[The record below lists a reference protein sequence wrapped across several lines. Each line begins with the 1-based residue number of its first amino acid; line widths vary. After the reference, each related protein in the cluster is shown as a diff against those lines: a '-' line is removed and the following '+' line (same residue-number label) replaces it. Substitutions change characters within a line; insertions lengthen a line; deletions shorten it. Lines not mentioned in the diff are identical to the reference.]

1 LQALNAEK
9 NSLSEQI
16 GLLMR
21 AGERENAE
29 GLKKIVTANKEK
41 SEALQN
47 EANEIE
53 AQLKATM
60 FSIPNILADSVPNG
74 IDENENVEVKKH
86 LTPKTFSFK
95 PLAH

>member
-1 LQALNAEK
+1 LQALNAER

-16 GLLMR
+16 GSLMR
-21 AGERENAE
+21 TGEKEKADE
-29 GLKKIVTANKEK
+29 LKKVVTANKEK

-47 EANEIE
+47 QANEIE
-53 AQLKATM
+53 AELKAAM
-60 FSIPNILADSVPNG
+60 FSIPNLLDESVPNG

-86 LTPKTFSFK
+86 LAPKQFSFK